1 MKRITITILSLSLL
15 CLSAFSQVNKQSK
28 AVTGNTTDV
37 VFARDTIATDLT
49 PILSIK
55 DVAIVDSLLQKKINK
70 FELADY
76 NQILGYLQQIVNLR
90 VREYN
95 IANKPS
101 PAKKP

>member
-1 MKRITITILSLSLL
+1 MKRTITILSLSLL
-15 CLSAFSQVNKQSK
+15 CLTAFSQQKK
-28 AVTGNTTDV
+28 
-37 VFARDTIATDLT
+37 DTAATDQT

-55 DVAIVDSLLQKKINK
+55 DISTVDSLLQKKINR

-76 NQILGYLQQIVNLR
+76 QQVLGYLQQIVNLR

-101 PAKKP
+101 PAKK

>member
-1 MKRITITILSLSLL
+1 MVKQTVIIAAVIL
-15 CLSAFSQVNKQSK
+15 FSFTASSQNKK
-28 AVTGNTTDV
+28 
-37 VFARDTIATDLT
+37 DTIATDQT

-55 DVAIVDSLLQKKINK
+55 DVSVIDSVLQKRINK

-76 NQILGYLQQIVNLR
+76 NQILSYLREIINLR

>member
-1 MKRITITILSLSLL
+1 MKRFTTTLAISLL
-15 CLSAFSQVNKQSK
+15 CLTASSQAKK
-28 AVTGNTTDV
+28 
-37 VFARDTIATDLT
+37 DTVATDNT

-55 DVAIVDSLLQKKINK
+55 DVAVVDSLLQKKINK

-76 NQILGYLQQIVNLR
+76 NQVLNYLQQLIGAR

-101 PAKKP
+101 PVKK